1 MDDLDEIHEEMND
14 LMPSLYNTTISFIH
28 TVAQLAEVNRKK
40 KALETEK
47 SALKTGDEFKKN
59 TTGATMT
66 IKAESIDIA
75 SVDGD
80 GNLHTND
87 VASLCQV
94 SA

>member
-1 MDDLDEIHEEMND
+1 MDDLDEIHAEMNS
-14 LMPSLYNTTISFIH
+14 LMPSLYHTTVSFIH

-66 IKAESIDIA
+66 ECARILRSAGAGAVHAVVLA
-75 SVDGD
+75 SD
-80 GNLHTND
+80 HRI
-87 VASLCQV
+87 
-94 SA
+94 